1 MVGNEHAGNGA
12 LNQLP
17 TLVANSG
24 TRPINS
30 PVPRLIRSN
39 QLQSLAEMTIPPE
52 SQGSIL
58 QSPSQEDQVSQ
69 DSGQGNKLVSPTQI
83 SFLIQCSATTDLLLI
98 LSTQFWDLR
107 QGLPNNGFCDI
118 CIEYQKQHPDCSS
131 RQRASSD
138 APIQLGDSF
147 QHLHFVP
154 SRGNARNGEGLN
166 NLPTD

>member
-1 MVGNEHAGNGA
+1 MVGDEHAGNGP

-30 PVPRLIRSN
+30 PVPSPIRSN
-39 QLQSLAEMTIPPE
+39 QLQSLAEMMIPPE

-98 LSTQFWDLR
+98 LSTQF
-107 QGLPNNGFCDI
+107 
-118 CIEYQKQHPDCSS
+118 
-131 RQRASSD
+131 
-138 APIQLGDSF
+138 
-147 QHLHFVP
+147 
-154 SRGNARNGEGLN
+154 
-166 NLPTD
+166 